1 LAVSLCVT
9 TRKIHDHTTK
19 LILWSFRYFDFF
31 GALFWAKERDLFNRK
46 WFTLKTADHYSF
58 KCVAV
63 LPEPIRTYPV
73 VIYAHGSGD
82 VFYFFCAFAFVIA
95 CNSSSSLNGTTGALK
110 RSYGW

>member
-1 LAVSLCVT
+1 MT
-9 TRKIHDHTTK
+9 TRQNLFCGAFAV
-19 LILWSFRYFDFF
+19 LIFF
-31 GALFWAKERDLFNRK
+31 GALFWAKERDPFNRK

-63 LPEPIRTYPV
+63 LPKPIRKYPV